1 MDGLSIYEQ
10 RKRKE
15 QILAEKKRKVA
26 EMKRLEELAIQNRLK
41 RQRESLAGTIDQA
54 GGLLNDEEQER

>member
-41 RQRESLAGTIDQA
+41 KQRENLAGIIDQA
-54 GGLLNDEEQER
+54 GGLLNEDEQER